1 MISIMKHYSAIS
13 LAIAV
18 LLSASSVELCAQQSW
33 AMAVIENGNEKPT
46 LVEYF
51 GFVETA
57 ENGIEY
63 HRIYDYSYI
72 FSFEGYNPV
81 KLQYGYRLADKQIF
95 IYDFETQEET
105 LAFDFN
111 LSAGDQFTTFNGM
124 EWMVESAKDT
134 LVNVSECGLG
144 ECVSKRLL
152 SVRTLDGMLSDRW
165 LEDFGSFV
173 NHFMINS
180 LENVRLSQTLWMEYD
195 YGEYLAREIC
205 SDPLFAHDSGWL
217 EGTDEPMEDVSPKC
231 TYENGQVV
239 FENVQWSW
247 EHRDYTCF
255 YREGDDIYKVFRWEM
270 EPHIDGGTEMVI
282 YDVITFEGLPSPES
296 GKYVIHF
303 NDNEYPTSISKI
315 GISSKSIGCYYDMQG
330 RRSSMQ
336 PTNGIFFND
345 GKKLYAK

>member
-1 MISIMKHYSAIS
+1 MKHYSTIS

-18 LLSASSVELCAQQSW
+18 LLSESSAELYAQQNW
-33 AMAVIENGNEKPT
+33 AMVMIENGNEKPT

-72 FSFEGYNPV
+72 FSYEGYNPV
-81 KLQYGYRLADKQIF
+81 KLQYGYRFAEKQIF
-95 IYDFETQEET
+95 IYDFETQKET

-111 LSAGDQFTTFNGM
+111 LSAGNQFTTFNGM

-134 LVNVSECGLG
+134 LVNISERGVG
-144 ECVSKRLL
+144 DYVNKRLL
-152 SVRTLDGMLSDRW
+152 SVRTLDGTLSDQW

-195 YGEYLAREIC
+195 CGEYLAREIC
-205 SDPLFAHDSGWL
+205 ADPIFAHDSGWM
-217 EGTDEPMEDVSPKC
+217 EATYEWPMEDVSPKC

-255 YREGDDIYKVFRWEM
+255 YRDGDDIYKVFRWEL
-270 EPHIDGGTEMVI
+270 EPHVDGGSEVVI
-282 YDVITFEGLPSPES
+282 NDVITFKGLPSPES

-303 NDNEYPTSISKI
+303 NDNEYPTGISII
-315 GISSKSIGCYYDMQG
+315 GIPSLSTGCFYDVSGRKSSL
-330 RRSSMQ
+330 Q
-336 PTNGIFFND
+336 PTNGIYFND
-345 GKKLYAK
+345 GKKKYAK